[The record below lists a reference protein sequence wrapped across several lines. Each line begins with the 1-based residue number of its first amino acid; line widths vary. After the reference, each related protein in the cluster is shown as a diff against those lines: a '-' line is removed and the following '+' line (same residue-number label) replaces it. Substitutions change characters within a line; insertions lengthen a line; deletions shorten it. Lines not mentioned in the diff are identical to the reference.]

1 MALDENPRV
10 LRFDGKLWVSEMP
23 REELERQL
31 LAQRAWDDANAKA
44 NHWALAIS
52 IGAVVGT
59 ALTLAIGYLT
69 RMPPVVNLFVLPVG
83 FGIGAVLGG
92 LVNERLRPRRPAD
105 AALPARPKAAPM
117 VKVPRR
123 VASLTDATSTA
134 KQIIDLSTSRRF

>member
-1 MALDENPRV
+1 MALDDNPWV
-10 LRFDGKLWVSEMP
+10 LRFDGKLWVSEVP

-44 NHWALAIS
+44 NHWALAIG
-52 IGAVVGT
+52 IGAVLGT
-59 ALTLAIGYLT
+59 AVTLGFGYVTHL
-69 RMPPVVNLFVLPVG
+69 PPVVNLFVLPVG

-92 LVNERLRPRRPAD
+92 LVNERLRPRRAAD

-123 VASLTDATSTA
+123 VASLTSAESTA
-134 KQIIDLSTSRRF
+134 KQIIELSTARRF